1 MSVWITLVSTIK
13 TNKGLDFKKGFLK
26 TSQYYLLRYPLNLY
40 PKYLHTW
47 ASIGIR
53 HRPSRARQEVSTTTT
68 KFVLIAD

>member
-13 TNKGLDFKKGFLK
+13 TNKGLDFIKGLLK
-26 TSQYYLLRYPLNLY
+26 TPQYHLNLNL
-40 PKYLHTW
+40 KYLHTW